1 MHLPCP
7 PHLQH
12 SSDGGTTYR
21 FQRGT
26 VRINS
31 FFLMFLCSRKL
42 GCQQL
47 QRPAGARLIEAVT
60 VVIAIEMGKSWD
72 IWNSSLKS
80 LLSKPGLLSYGIDSV
95 GLGAS
100 LILCSFFNLN
110 WESLFAHCC
119 SLEMHPVRMGALQSR
134 GNTTAGAA
142 KPTEHAMEERL
153 SDQGE
158 HSL

>member
-1 MHLPCP
+1 MDFCLFHSPAHKHFGQVSTDFSTHFYPKTWHEGSAGCVTNCPMHLPCP

-60 VVIAIEMGKSWD
+60 VVIAIEMGKS
-72 IWNSSLKS
+72 
-80 LLSKPGLLSYGIDSV
+80 
-95 GLGAS
+95 
-100 LILCSFFNLN
+100 
-110 WESLFAHCC
+110 
-119 SLEMHPVRMGALQSR
+119 
-134 GNTTAGAA
+134 
-142 KPTEHAMEERL
+142 
-153 SDQGE
+153 
-158 HSL
+158 